1 MDILLTKQVALSA
14 QVTESFNTELGE
26 RDIGG
31 EYNKMRMMKFF
42 KECTDAVIKI
52 IY

>member
-14 QVTESFNTELGE
+14 QVTESFNTELDE

-31 EYNKMRMMKFF
+31 EYNTMRMMKIF